1 MLTSFIRRSRAA
13 LAIIVCATASLSAQ
27 VILEP
32 RIASETLP
40 SGGLMQ
46 IKMDLTSPHPIIVGN
61 AQFDIADSFDGF
73 EGASLVSPSRDAY
86 GVAFLRGRTLVA
98 NIVSPLQS
106 LGTQLDYPF
115 LVIASRI
122 KAGIPTGTQVPIKFN
137 TATIFNGPGGTPY
150 FYVVKDG
157 VLTIGGSVSVTNV
170 IPGGGFLP
178 AGTTVRILGTGFN
191 TSTQL

>member
-1 MLTSFIRRSRAA
+1 MKLGENSSSGAGSGLSKHAGESAREARSTMLTSFIRRSRAA

-61 AQFDIADSFDGF
+61 AQFEIADSFDGF
-73 EGASLVSPSRDAY
+73 EGASLFSPSRDAY

-122 KAGIPTGTQVPIKFN
+122 KAGIPRLNQWEQPCFRCVYRK
-137 TATIFNGPGGTPY
+137 
-150 FYVVKDG
+150 VK
-157 VLTIGGSVSVTNV
+157 
-170 IPGGGFLP
+170 
-178 AGTTVRILGTGFN
+178 LGLF
-191 TSTQL
+191 